1 MTRNSQAGL
10 APRTLVAAALLT
22 ALLLVGGL
30 QISAQVAS
38 LGPAEHVLA
47 NRPPVTPTVTVDG
60 PDFALLVVSRGLIA
74 PAFSQHLVLRPAP
87 ALEPWLGRFSPYIR
101 PPPSA

>member
-1 MTRNSQAGL
+1 
-10 APRTLVAAALLT
+10 VAAALLT

-30 QISAQVAS
+30 QISAQAAP

-47 NRPPVTPTVTVDG
+47 NRPPVTPTVTFDG
-60 PDFALLVVSRGLIA
+60 PDFALLVTSHTA
-74 PAFSQHLVLRPAP
+74 SRPAGSESLVVHP
-87 ALEPWLGRFSPYIR
+87 VAAPEPQLVQFSRYIR